1 MVAVTPYT
9 KEKTKE
15 DPLMDQQKKHDL
27 ALMRYSVIAP
37 LITGLSD
44 DYTSLEAFYRDASAR
59 GVIHPD
65 GFVKH
70 YAPGTIEK
78 WYRNYKQDGFDALIP
93 TSRTDLGVP
102 RKLDEQLQEQI
113 LYLKTNYPRM
123 SSSAIYRQLKD
134 NGSIKAGEL
143 SESTVNRFVN
153 VISIQ
158 LKTTT
163 NQDMRR
169 YERPHINE
177 VWCGDSSV
185 GPYLTTSDGKKH
197 KVYIIALIDDASRFI
212 VGIDV
217 FFHDNFVN
225 LMSVMKSAVA
235 KYGRPKMFN
244 FDNGSSYK
252 NKQMELLA
260 ARIGS
265 VVHYDQPYS
274 PTQKAK
280 IERWFRTM
288 KDQWM
293 SSLDI
298 RDFHSLEELRGN
310 LFAYVQIYNQ
320 TVHSSLKGA
329 SPQDRFFSEPEC
341 IRRLSDF
348 EIENSFLLEIER
360 RVSADSVIVI
370 DQVEYEVDYRFAK
383 QRIRLRY
390 SPNLEDI
397 FIVEAD
403 GTLTPIRLLN
413 KTDNSNIKRDKIH
426 LCRGHALQGGQ

>member
-1 MVAVTPYT
+1 
-9 KEKTKE
+9 
-15 DPLMDQQKKHDL
+15 MDQEKKHAV
-27 ALMRYSVIAP
+27 ALMRYSAIAP

-44 DYTSLEAFYRDASAR
+44 DYESLTAFFNAASVK

-65 GFVKH
+65 GSVKH
-70 YAPGTIEK
+70 YSPNTIER
-78 WYRNYKQDGFDALIP
+78 WYRNYKSGGFDALIP
-93 TSRTDLGVP
+93 SGRKDMGKP
-102 RKLDEQLQEQI
+102 RKLDVQLREQI
-113 LYLKTNYPRM
+113 RYLKSNYPRM
-123 SSSAIYRQLKD
+123 SAAAIYRQLHE
-134 NGSIKAGEL
+134 NGSIKNGDV
-143 SESTVNRFVN
+143 SESTVNRYIN
-153 VISIQ
+153 LLSLE
-158 LKTTT
+158 LKTTN

-185 GPYLTTSDGKKH
+185 GPYLKTPDGKKH

-217 FFHDNFVN
+217 FFNDNFIN
-225 LMSVMKSAVA
+225 LMSVIKSAVA
-235 KYGRPKMFN
+235 KYGRPQMFN

-260 ARIGS
+260 ARIGT
-265 VVHYDQPYS
+265 VIHYDQPYT

-298 RDFHSLEELRGN
+298 RDFNSLDELRGN
-310 LFAYVQIYNQ
+310 LSAYVQKYNQ
-320 TVHSSLKGA
+320 TVHSSLSGK
-329 SPQDRFFSEPEC
+329 SPQDRFFSEPNR
-341 IRRLSDF
+341 IRRLTDE
-348 EIENSFLLEIER
+348 EIENCFLLEIER
-360 RVSADSVIVI
+360 RVSSDSVIVI
-370 DQVEYEVDYRFAK
+370 NQVEYEVDCRFAK

-390 SPNLEDI
+390 SPGLKDI
-397 FIVEAD
+397 FIVETD

-413 KTDNSNIKRDKIH
+413 KTENAFVKREKIH
-426 LCRGHALQGGQ
+426 LCRG

>member
-1 MVAVTPYT
+1 
-9 KEKTKE
+9 
-15 DPLMDQQKKHDL
+15 MDQEKKQAI
-27 ALMRYSVIAP
+27 ALMRYSAIAP

-44 DYTSLEAFYRDASAR
+44 DYDSLTAFFNAASVK

-65 GFVKH
+65 GTLKD

-78 WYRNYKQDGFDALIP
+78 WYRNYKDDGFDALIP
-93 TSRTDLGVP
+93 TGRGDLGKP
-102 RKLDEQLQEQI
+102 RKLDHELQEQI
-113 LYLKTNYPRM
+113 RYLKSNYPRM
-123 SSSAIYRQLKD
+123 SAAAIYRQLQE
-134 NGSIKAGEL
+134 NGSIKSGDV
-143 SESTVNRFVN
+143 SESTVNRYIN
-153 VISIQ
+153 LLALE

-185 GPYLTTSDGKKH
+185 GPYLKTPDGKKH

-212 VGIDV
+212 VGIDI
-217 FFHDNFVN
+217 FFNDNFVN
-225 LMSVMKSAVA
+225 LMSVIKSAVA
-235 KYGRPKMFN
+235 KYGRPQMFN

-265 VVHYDQPYS
+265 VIHYDQPYT

-298 RDFHSLEELRGN
+298 RDFHSLDELRGN
-310 LFAYVQIYNQ
+310 LLAYVQKYNQ
-320 TVHSSLKGA
+320 TVHSSLNGK
-329 SPQDRFFSEPEC
+329 SPQDRFFSEPNR
-341 IRRLSDF
+341 IKRLSDE
-348 EIENSFLLEIER
+348 EIANSFLLEVER
-360 RVSADSVIVI
+360 RVSSDSVIVI
-370 DQVEYEVDYRFAK
+370 DHVEYEVDCRFAK
-383 QRIRLRY
+383 QHIKLRY
-390 SPNLEDI
+390 SPNLDDI

-413 KTDNSNIKRDKIH
+413 KTENAFVKREKIH
-426 LCRGHALQGGQ
+426 LCRGEE